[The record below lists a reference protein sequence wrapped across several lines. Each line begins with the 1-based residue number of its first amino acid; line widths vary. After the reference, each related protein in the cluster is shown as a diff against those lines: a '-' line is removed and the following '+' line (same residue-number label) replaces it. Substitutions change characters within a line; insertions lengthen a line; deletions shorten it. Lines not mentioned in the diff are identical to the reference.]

1 MKFSFRQF
9 VKNRTFVGI
18 SCIVLA
24 LILCFGI
31 APTVA
36 GDTSKQ
42 VQISR
47 VSKNIPKNTKI
58 TADMLETVRIG
69 SYNLPDNVV
78 RDKSDIV
85 GQYSK
90 TEMFP
95 HENVISEKLSSTPLG
110 ADEYLGKLDGTKQAI
125 SVSIKSFAAGL
136 SGKLET
142 GDIVTL
148 IAADYGDLKQTLTPA
163 ELQYVKV
170 LAATSSDGVDNDS
183 TQVKDSKNNTSSDD
197 TPATLTLL
205 VSPQQAKSLVEYE
218 SHGSLHA
225 ALVYRGDT
233 ATAQKFLDV
242 QDKYLSSQGGNPNG

>member
-1 MKFSFRQF
+1 MNFSFKQF
-9 VKNRTFVGI
+9 MKNRTFVGA
-18 SCIVLA
+18 SCIILA

-31 APTVA
+31 APMVA
-36 GDTSKQ
+36 GNTTQQ
-42 VQISR
+42 VRISR
-47 VSKNIPKNTKI
+47 VSKEIPKNTKI
-58 TADMLETVRIG
+58 TADMLETIQVG
-69 SYNLPDNVV
+69 SYNLPDSVV
-78 RDKSDIV
+78 RNKSDIV

-90 TEMFP
+90 IEMLP
-95 HENVISEKLSSTPLG
+95 GDYVLSEKLSSAPLG
-110 ADEYLGKLDGTKQAI
+110 ADEYLGKLDGTKQAVSI
-125 SVSIKSFAAGL
+125 SIKSFAAGL

-170 LAATSSDGVDNDS
+170 LAATSSSGVDNDS
-183 TQVKDSKNNTSSDD
+183 TAVKDSKSNTSSDD

-225 ALVYRGDT
+225 ALVYRGDI
-233 ATAQKFLDV
+233 ATAQKFLNV
-242 QDKYLSSQGGNPNG
+242 QDKYLSSLGGNLNE